1 VFLAF
6 VSSEA
11 IPKIFRGYLRAFID
25 IELNSRVKAVQYK
38 LADQKLQYRP
48 SKCRPKPTAL
58 YKKTSPNFCDVF
70 YIKFMVLDDFL
81 LG

>member
-38 LADQKLQYRP
+38 LADQK
-48 SKCRPKPTAL
+48 
-58 YKKTSPNFCDVF
+58 SPFSGLIRF
-70 YIKFMVLDDFL
+70 IYH
-81 LG
+81 

>member
-6 VSSEA
+6 ISSEA

-48 SKCRPKPTAL
+48 CNFIL
-58 YKKTSPNFCDVF
+58 KKTTPNF
-70 YIKFMVLDDFL
+70 
-81 LG
+81 